1 MSLQDKLNAFKAN
14 FEAGGPPYNAP
25 AFIHEP
31 MHRATAEL
39 IASGAVDKALKV
51 GARRQPSRSLM
62 PRAGGSRRPT
72 CWVRARWW

>member
-1 MSLQDKLNAFKAN
+1 MSLQEKLDAFRAN

-39 IASGAVDKALKV
+39 IASGAPGRALKV
-51 GARRQPSRSLM
+51 GDKAPASPSRT
-62 PRAGGSRRPT
+62 PTGARFRRPS
-72 CWVRARWW
+72 C